1 MPDTFVIEGLAGK
14 RTLKGKISVSG
25 AKNAALKLMA
35 ASVIFRD
42 KVTLTNIPDI
52 EDVRRMADLLAHMGA
67 LVSFDRGTMEIL
79 PPQNGNVPELAPD
92 IAKRMRASVVLTGP
106 LLARYGK
113 VSFPHPGG
121 CVIGARPIDLFTKG
135 FEKMGA
141 KVTVDKN
148 GYVIKTAGKKLKGAE
163 LFFRKQSVT
172 ATETFM
178 IAAVLAQG
186 TTVLKNAAME
196 PEIEDLAKFLISG
209 GARIEGAGTPT
220 IKIHGDGLLVARGN
234 AHATMPDRIDAG
246 SFIILAALAGDDVEV
261 TRINPAH
268 LEALTSALQ
277 EAGIPLEIGKT
288 SIRVR
293 AKGKKV
299 IPAQCGFQTH
309 EYPGFP
315 TDLQAPMTILLTQ
328 AHGES
333 TVFETIFEGRLNYT
347 ESLKGMG
354 ADITMMDPHRVLVR
368 GPRTLRGKNLES
380 PDLRAGLAFVIAAVV
395 AKGRSVIHN
404 VYNIDRGYERIEER
418 LQKIGVKIE
427 RIPA

>member
-14 RTLKGKISVSG
+14 RTLKGKIAVSG

-42 KVTLTNIPDI
+42 KVTLANMPDI

-67 LVSFDRGTMEIL
+67 LVSFDRGTMEIV

-141 KVTVDKN
+141 KVVVDKN
-148 GYVIKTAGKKLKGAE
+148 GYHISVPGKRLKGAE

-196 PEIEDLAKFLISG
+196 PEIEDLAKFLIAG

-220 IKIHGDGLLVARGN
+220 ITIRGDGLLAARGSV
-234 AHATMPDRIDAG
+234 HTTMPDRIDAG

-268 LEALTSALQ
+268 LEALTSALR
-277 EAGIPLEIGKT
+277 EAGVPLEIGKT

-293 AKGKKV
+293 AKGKKIV
-299 IPAQCGFQTH
+299 PGACGFQTH

-315 TDLQAPMTILLTQ
+315 TDLQAPMTVLLTQ

-368 GPRTLRGKNLES
+368 GPRPLKGKNLES
-380 PDLRAGLAFVIAAVV
+380 PDLRAGLAFVIAAII